1 MNQRKNIAIVS
12 IFTIL
17 FAGLLFAQERIA
29 APTVACPHPITR
41 TLTAPPPSPPSLNA
55 ADFSG
60 ALGTAAHGSIWNQ
73 TKPDHGF
80 GHSFKLPEPGKCCV
94 WTKAT
99 LIVKVRALLPGGA
112 GSPSS
117 ANDWVELV
125 KNGASVPG
133 TGQQPFSGGVTNV
146 GQPATVTIAVPQ
158 NILNSGVVSFWVQD
172 DSAVTAAELR
182 LEGCC
187 IN

>member
-1 MNQRKNIAIVS
+1 MSQRKIVVVVS
-12 IFTIL
+12 IFIML
-17 FAGLLFAQERIA
+17 FTGSSFAQDRIA
-29 APTVACPHPITR
+29 APVVACPHPITK
-41 TLTAPPPSPPSLNA
+41 TLTAPPPSPPSLNP

-60 ALGTAAHGSIWNQ
+60 TLGNAVKGSIWNQ

-80 GHSFKLPEPGKCCV
+80 GHSFKLPEAGKCCV

-99 LIVKVRALLPGGA
+99 LIVKVKALVGGGV
-112 GSPSS
+112 GSSTS
-117 ANDWVELV
+117 VNDWVQLV

-133 TGQQPFSGGVTNV
+133 TGQQPFAPGPVTA
-146 GQPATVTIAVPQ
+146 GATASVTIAVPQ
-158 NILNSGVVSFWVQD
+158 NILSSGVVSFYVQD
-172 DSAVTAAELR
+172 DSAVLGAELR